1 MDSFC
6 YYLGSMTF
14 LELRSQKPLL
24 LLLLGDFHV
33 GSTCNAT
40 KRMKPEACLCMQIS
54 NHMQNLQGTGG
65 FLGSYESI
73 LEFQYILWGVH

>member
-1 MDSFC
+1 MRIANECVLWNDVF
-6 YYLGSMTF
+6 GIEVTETIATF
-14 LELRSQKPLL
+14 ALIFLF
-24 LLLLGDFHV
+24 GDFHV

-65 FLGSYESI
+65 FLGSRR
-73 LEFQYILWGVH
+73 L